1 MVPIATKAPST
12 ARAFHTLFTGA
23 PVEYLQPC
31 SKPSQR
37 IAAHSSDWRQEG
49 GMVFIQ
55 GRARMPH
62 GVAIHTAS
70 NPWGQGKNGGGHGAI
85 ALMVAVHTDGLALLH
100 TALVVAT
107 YLLQEG

>member
-23 PVEYLQPC
+23 PVESLHRC

-37 IAAHSSDWRQEG
+37 IAVHSSDWRQEG
-49 GMVFIQ
+49 GIVFIQ
-55 GRARMPH
+55 GRAGMPRSI
-62 GVAIHTAS
+62 AIHTAS
-70 NPWGQGKNGGGHGAI
+70 NPRGQGEDRGGHGAI